1 MQDSTWQDSSDTNVN
16 YIELKDQ
23 QLRPVVMDLK
33 PQVPTRSIQRGIGK
47 IFYVFSGII
56 GVLGTYLTLRSL
68 NSDDTDMSDNV
79 AYALLLMLAGALW
92 ESAKVSHSLEEDK
105 ASDLEEIKEECKQSL
120 VTPETKC
127 LDDEIKASQIEPD
140 NTPLPLIIELKETV
154 EDDRKSTSH
163 AKINAIPR
171 SFSRY
176 QRLLRIGHDLVPATW
191 FTQAFFL
198 FIRNAI
204 QESVGS
210 YLFPYTTVIGLVS
223 GYLFR
228 LSIRPWHL
236 GGLSNW
242 IERDQK
248 ALTFVEIILL
258 MDLPYFPFPA
268 KTNILFYATTAAFWT
283 GYSLNDLTSM
293 ITNKIFGTKIN
304 HKDAKKLTPEEP
316 FALSTQRRTDLLI
329 CVSGGG
335 LISSSIILLKFMAE
349 DASGWRNTL
358 AQLLGAAGCY
368 TITYPLGVFLGRQ
381 IPRRY
386 HSGILALSTYLLVP
400 FAAPELSI
408 MHYLMMMGGG
418 LCGGIC
424 HQIIHTRYQNK
435 YTDMQLRLAEIR
447 QSVIHF
453 PAILRQLLDLPL
465 PPDQLLLNK
474 RRQHII
480 AKLLINLTLLII
492 PILHLTTGSLWKHYS
507 TNIVAFI
514 GAISSLIAINW
525 LLPLP
530 KWNSIYNINK
540 PPRFLRFLY
549 LDSFTLVFA
558 YRITGFLFN
567 KTLFNASNQYR
578 GFDGLNSADIFCV
591 TMGHIIP
598 YLFLIKA
605 AYKRAFGGLSPY
617 VPSSEDI
624 VKLTILVKSEQLM
637 QQIKSTTNT
646 IQLLEL
652 NYHLLQFMKKNSQA
666 IFEDEMKSLAST
678 MSDGQVTHCKEQKAN
693 MSDPLNR
700 PLACLHPLSRLRFFS
715 IPQNSL
721 SGEPKNRNEVLSS
734 LPLADLKCQD
744 CQQKFFS
751 IRTGFSK
758 KDREFT
764 DKRFDISFELR
775 AADASIRGFGV
786 AHQFQFTLPET
797 LNLVKGVKNFSF

>member
-1 MQDSTWQDSSDTNVN
+1 MQDGTWQDSPDTNVN

-23 QLRPVVMDLK
+23 QLRPVVMDFK

-47 IFYVFSGII
+47 IFYVLSGII
-56 GVLGTYLTLRSL
+56 GVIGTYFTLRSL
-68 NSDDTDMSDNV
+68 NSDDTEMSDRV
-79 AYALLLMLAGALW
+79 AYALLLMLAGTLW

-105 ASDLEEIKEECKQSL
+105 ASDLEEIKEEYKQSL
-120 VTPETKC
+120 MVSETKYP
-127 LDDEIKASQIEPD
+127 DDEIKASQIEPN
-140 NTPLPLIIELKETV
+140 NTPLPSIIELKETI
-154 EDDRKSTSH
+154 EDDRKSTS
-163 AKINAIPR
+163 ATMNAVPR
-171 SFSRY
+171 SFSRCR
-176 QRLLRIGHDLVPATW
+176 RLLRIGHDLVPATW

-204 QESVGS
+204 QESVDS

-248 ALTFVEIILL
+248 ALSFIEIILL
-258 MDLPYFPFPA
+258 MDLPYFPFPG

-283 GYSLNDLTSM
+283 GYSLNDLTSK
-293 ITNKIFGTKIN
+293 ITNKILGTKIDN
-304 HKDAKKLTPEEP
+304 KNVKKLIPEE
-316 FALSTQRRTDLLI
+316 LSVLLTKRRTDLLI
-329 CVSGGG
+329 CVSGGV
-335 LISSSIILLKFMAE
+335 LISSSLILLKFMAE
-349 DASGWRNTL
+349 DASGWRNAL
-358 AQLLGAAGCY
+358 AQLLSATGCY
-368 TITYPLGVFLGRQ
+368 AVTYPLGVFLGRQ
-381 IPRRY
+381 IPQRY
-386 HSGILALSTYLLVP
+386 HSGTLAISTYLLVP

-408 MHYLMMMGGG
+408 LHYLMMMGGG
-418 LCGGIC
+418 LCGGVC
-424 HQIIHTRYQNK
+424 HQIINTRYQNE
-435 YTDMQLRLAEIR
+435 YSTMQLRLAEIR

-465 PPDQLLLNK
+465 PPDQLLVNK
-474 RRQHII
+474 RRQHTI
-480 AKLLINLTLLII
+480 AKWIINLTLLII
-492 PILHLTTGSLWKHYS
+492 PVLNLTTGSLWKHYN
-507 TNIVAFI
+507 TNIFAVI

-525 LLPLP
+525 LLSLP
-530 KWNSIYNINK
+530 KWNSIYDINR

-549 LDSFTLVFA
+549 FDSFTLVFA
-558 YRITGFLFN
+558 FRITSFLFN

-578 GFDGLNSADIFCV
+578 GFDGLNSSDIFCV
-591 TMGHIIP
+591 TFGQAIP

-605 AYKRAFGGLSPY
+605 AYKRAFGGLLPY
-617 VPSSEDI
+617 VPSSRDI
-624 VKLTILVKSEQLM
+624 VKLAALIKSEQLM

-652 NYHLLQFMKKNSQA
+652 NYHLLQFMKKNSKA
-666 IFEDEMKSLAST
+666 IFEDETKSLAFA
-678 MSDGQVTHCKEQKAN
+678 MSDDQATHYEEQKAN
-693 MSDPLNR
+693 MSDPLNS

-721 SGEPKNRNEVLSS
+721 SGEPKSRNEALPS

-751 IRTGFSK
+751 VHTGFSK
-758 KDREFT
+758 KDRKYT

-775 AADASIRGFGV
+775 AADAAIRGFGV